1 MREASASGSP
11 PTAPQSRW
19 DSTGTASRNERRT
32 HRRDSRCPDRHH
44 TSLEVAP
51 DILRQAFERDVP
63 MYTGLPIITWPCAA
77 RQVIRSLKL
86 APGMAAR
93 TSIFRPRR
101 RVLKIRATC
110 GWYTIET
117 RKMNPYPALREPN
130 LPKSKDTT
138 KSVGGYGRKSEFA
151 GLASANVLDARR
163 MFYFFHVVRTGSF
176 TVAEATLDIA
186 QSTLSRQIQQLEED
200 VGEQLLLRTGR
211 GVALTHAGE
220 IVYRQAEAI
229 LREMSVVREQLAP
242 ARQSARG
249 SISIAASRP
258 FTTRFL
264 PEIIDRFVGL
274 FPDVHLTVH
283 EASSGHV
290 YQYLADGVVDFA
302 VVLHS
307 PNSQK
312 ITTKKLL
319 NEQLNLVVR
328 NDHPLATTKSV
339 TRKSLGTIDL
349 MLPATPHGTR
359 SILEKY
365 FEAGDLVIDPTLRL
379 DSVSLMKEVI
389 AQGKYA
395 AILPSMACEAQLLDG
410 SFVAI
415 PLNPPISRTLYL
427 ASLRDRPRTK
437 IYEAMEQVIIDTVG
451 ENVVSTMDGDDL

>member
-1 MREASASGSP
+1 MEP
-11 PTAPQSRW
+11 
-19 DSTGTASRNERRT
+19 
-32 HRRDSRCPDRHH
+32 H
-44 TSLEVAP
+44 L
-51 DILRQAFERDVP
+51 
-63 MYTGLPIITWPCAA
+63 
-77 RQVIRSLKL
+77 
-86 APGMAAR
+86 
-93 TSIFRPRR
+93 
-101 RVLKIRATC
+101 
-110 GWYTIET
+110 
-117 RKMNPYPALREPN
+117 ALREVR
-130 LPKSKDTT
+130 LPKSTETT

-151 GLASANVLDARR
+151 DLASANVLDARR

-176 TVAEATLDIA
+176 TAAEATLDIA

-229 LREMSVVREQLAP
+229 LREMAVAREQLAA

-264 PEIIDRFVGL
+264 PEIIDRFIVL

-328 NDHPLATTKSV
+328 SDHPLAATKSV
-339 TRKSLGTIDL
+339 SRKSLGSIDL
-349 MLPATPHGTR
+349 MLPAAPHGTR

-389 AQGKYA
+389 AQGKYG

-410 SFVAI
+410 SFVAV
-415 PLNPPISRTLYL
+415 PPEPAHLTDALSGEPEGPTKDADLRGHGARHHRNGRRERGECHGRRRSLKSNARLRPGAGEHVAAVPRPEAPFDPAALVPIGRSVSRITMAILVPRSSPASTLQEFVSCTKSKKGAL
-427 ASLRDRPRTK
+427 SFWSSSAGNITHLGMETFMARVGIEMVHVRTR
-437 IYEAMEQVIIDTVG
+437 ARGVC
-451 ENVVSTMDGDDL
+451 